1 MYSTIYEG
9 VCVGDVPHQGAGL
22 PDQQGVREVFEVHVQ
37 YQGEYFWSQ
46 FKCDPYNIILL
57 LIKQLPSSNYFLCL
71 DFCIGNISFSH
82 ASPLYCHSYGT
93 YIWSNHSKNEFS
105 ERQVSQTFLS

>member
-37 YQGEYFWSQ
+37 YQGE
-46 FKCDPYNIILL
+46 YNIILL